1 MPRKLCQLIQALV
14 IERSHELCIDR
25 TAFGILHHERPLL
38 LLTRGE
44 TIAEGGP
51 LQLKLLLGQGPFDLC
66 LMGIAMSLL
75 HPSEGVQQAV
85 AIFLFIGGLD
95 IQQLMALID
104 EALLDDLFSSKDT
117 IYDMH
122 ILGRRTHLDGDG
134 RAVVRELCG
143 RLPEPVVCL
152 NNWHLVVEG
161 EHHELTMDGV
171 ALTDG
176 VERML
181 T

>member
-1 MPRKLCQLIQALV
+1 
-14 IERSHELCIDR
+14 
-25 TAFGILHHERPLL
+25 
-38 LLTRGE
+38 
-44 TIAEGGP
+44 
-51 LQLKLLLGQGPFDLC
+51 
-66 LMGIAMSLL
+66 
-75 HPSEGVQQAV
+75 
-85 AIFLFIGGLD
+85 
-95 IQQLMALID
+95 MALID